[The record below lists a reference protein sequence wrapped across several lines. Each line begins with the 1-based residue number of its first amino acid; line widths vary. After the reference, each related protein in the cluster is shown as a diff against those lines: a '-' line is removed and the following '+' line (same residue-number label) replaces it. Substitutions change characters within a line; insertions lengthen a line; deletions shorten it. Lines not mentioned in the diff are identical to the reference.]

1 MYQPGIRIHEHLQLA
16 CLTSFI
22 FSATFGAFSL
32 GTVISW
38 PSNALQNGT
47 GYAPDD
53 LDFEFDSNVAS
64 WIVSLFMI
72 GAAVVPWVGC
82 KYARDLHLRR
92 IYKDIHYGE
101 VTFG

>member
-1 MYQPGIRIHEHLQLA
+1 M
-16 CLTSFI
+16 
-22 FSATFGAFSL
+22 
-32 GTVISW
+32 ISW